1 MVTVSYAIEAANNAT
16 VLQITNVPPA
26 LMMSNSYKMDFTI
39 MANAISKIVLPL
51 RTKLMITTV
60 YNVDKIANNAP
71 PPRRV

>member
-26 LMMSNSYKMDFTI
+26 LMMRNSYKMGFTI

-60 YNVDKIANNAP
+60 YSVNKIANNAP